1 MTVEIDRNWIS
12 GFLIGP
18 LATISVA
25 LILSWKAAWIG
36 MVCDLII
43 GFFLIL
49 IALGY
54 DKPNMAKGTAWG
66 FLVAVIIS
74 IHPLW
79 LTFGQRRLEQIHLSR
94 WVVTTRKELEARRL
108 GEAARIRLS
117 MNAMRAGVREKI
129 KGGPGTVA
137 FVKEEMCIGCDQCT
151 IVCDDDAIELYDT
164 PLASPILDIE
174 VNRKAKVLRDPCTGC
189 RLCVLACP
197 TDAIIMIDRQEMK
210 A

>member
-12 GFLIGP
+12 GFLVGP
-18 LATISVA
+18 IATITVA
-25 LILSWKAAWIG
+25 LSLSWKAAWIG
-36 MVCDLII
+36 MVCDLVI

-54 DKPNMAKGTAWG
+54 DKPSMARGTVWG

-79 LTFGQRRLEQIHLSR
+79 LTFGQRRLEYTHLSPR
-94 WVVTTRKELEARRL
+94 VVTTRKELEARRL

-117 MNAMRAGVREKI
+117 LNAMRAGVREKI

-137 FVKEEMCIGCDQCT
+137 FVKEELCIGCDQCT

-164 PLASPILDIE
+164 PLASPILDID
-174 VNRKAKVLRDPCTGC
+174 VNRKAKILRDPCTGC

-197 TDAIIMIDRQEMK
+197 TDAIIMIDRQRL
-210 A
+210 